1 MEPWEPRRGAV
12 EGRCGAVAMLG
23 LSTRAWLRVLGI
35 LVALVAYL
43 LQARR
48 GLSGRA
54 TGYVKQGAWAL
65 VLGGSEG
72 IGEAW
77 AYQLAHVGMNLI
89 LVARWGLES
98 RV

>member
-1 MEPWEPRRGAV
+1 
-12 EGRCGAVAMLG
+12 ML
-23 LSTRAWLRVLGI
+23 SSRAWLRVVGI

-43 LQARR
+43 LQARK

-54 TGYVKQGAWAL
+54 GYVKPGKWAV

-77 AYQLAHVGMNLI
+77 AYQLAHTGMNLI
-89 LVARWGLES
+89 LVARWDL
-98 RV
+98 